1 MYRNLPRASISRG
14 AAQLTISDARPLT
27 GISAHLSQGGYL
39 GVSVAGAAVAGAP
52 SIGRSLCHQSEYN
65 FVRGR
70 SSLPTSYS
78 LHLVKSN
85 PSQD

>member
-1 MYRNLPRASISRG
+1 M
-14 AAQLTISDARPLT
+14 TISDARPLT

-39 GVSVAGAAVAGAP
+39 GVSVAGVAVAGGP
-52 SIGRSLCHQSEYN
+52 SIGWSLRHQSEYN

-70 SSLPTSYS
+70 ASVPTSYP